1 MKSNTDPRHNAR
13 KIALTTLFCW
23 MFNEPEMDEC
33 IVLSKELLEE
43 TEIDDSLTKKII
55 TAVQH
60 NVFKIDEVIEESAPD
75 WPVDKISKIDLI
87 ILRMAIA
94 ELLFDIKTPVK
105 VAIDEA
111 VELAKDFG
119 NDTSSKFVNG
129 VLGSV
134 VEKYLPE
141 EKHHIKKIVEIEEE
155 NNEKISEEDVNKEQT
170 LTENGNDDKK
180 EQVESLTA

>member
-23 MFNEPEMDEC
+23 MFNEPETDEC

-55 TAVQH
+55 SSVQH
-60 NVFKIDEVIEESAPD
+60 NVFKIDAVIEECAPD

-134 VEKYLPE
+134 VEKHLPG
-141 EKHHIKKIVEIEEE
+141 EKHHVKKIIETEE
-155 NNEKISEEDVNKEQT
+155 QI
-170 LTENGNDDKK
+170 LTEQENDDKK